1 MNDQTPSSADASGA
15 GERRDLFVQLMGMS
29 KAQRSGES
37 IVVSKGEPLTP
48 GRQLV
53 VAHDRGHP
61 RSEQLHGLCT
71 KLLLHERVRGGA
83 MMLALLSPSAREGRS
98 QLAAELAVSFAQVGR
113 KTLLVDAD
121 MRRPCQHEL
130 FGGGN
135 EAGLAQA
142 LAGDGTIH
150 LHPILDL
157 PKMALLTSGG
167 QPPNPVELLH
177 GARFERLI
185 TDWRRSFEFV
195 VLDTPPISEFSDGL
209 TIATHAGNV
218 LVSSRTKATTF
229 SALKEMQRHLEPV
242 AARIVGAVINDF

>member
-1 MNDQTPSSADASGA
+1 MNEHTPNSSDASG
-15 GERRDLFVQLMGMS
+15 GNRDLFVQLMGIT
-29 KAQRSGES
+29 KAQRSGEN
-37 IVVSKGEPLTP
+37 IDVSKGEALTP
-48 GRQLV
+48 SRQLV

-71 KLLLHERVRGGA
+71 KLLLHERVRAGA
-83 MMLALLSPSAREGRS
+83 MLLAVLSPCAREGRS

-130 FGGGN
+130 FGGSN
-135 EAGLAQA
+135 ETGLAQA

-150 LHPILDL
+150 LHPVHDL

-177 GARFERLI
+177 GPRFERLI
-185 TDWRRSFEFV
+185 SEWRRSFEFV

-218 LVSSRTKATTF
+218 LVSSRAKATTF
-229 SALKEMQRHLEPV
+229 IALKEMRRHLEPV
-242 AARIVGAVINDF
+242 NARIVGAVINEF